1 MTDAPFVAMGAAA
14 PVALWSQYSSF
25 FWQRHPGCIFI
36 VSIDCAKVKMST
48 HLLIACGGTI

>member
-25 FWQRHPGCIFI
+25 FWQRHPGCIYI